1 MIWQTF
7 CYVFFVLACFLLTF
21 CLRARKQRLVLSLL
35 CGHVE
40 LFYFQCLATAVWLFS
55 SLMSYFFWHIRV
67 FLVTLHAYITQ
78 YDALCRGV
86 GNVRFVLSTSLLF
99 LFTTTLINV

>member
-1 MIWQTF
+1 M
-7 CYVFFVLACFLLTF
+7 FFSFLRAFLLTF

-55 SLMSYFFWHIRV
+55 SLMSYFFGIFV
-67 FLVTLHAYITQ
+67 F
-78 YDALCRGV
+78 
-86 GNVRFVLSTSLLF
+86 FS
-99 LFTTTLINV
+99 